1 MADDRTCVASFFR
14 LFRPRRSS
22 WKLGRKKQTPLS
34 LSLSKN
40 AHKLTGS
47 PGRQLLGAPYRKANG
62 RRGRA
67 EGGRES
73 GRREGEREEEGRAGG
88 GRESGR
94 EGGSE
99 RENWKVN
106 QRAKGER
113 N

>member
-34 LSLSKN
+34 LSLRMLIN
-40 AHKLTGS
+40 S
-47 PGRQLLGAPYRKANG
+47 PARQGGNFSARHIG
-62 RRGRA
+62 RRTEGGEERKEGGRA

-73 GRREGEREEEGRAGG
+73 GRREGEREEEGRERKG
-88 GRESGR
+88 GRLG
-94 EGGSE
+94 E
-99 RENWKVN
+99 RKLEVN